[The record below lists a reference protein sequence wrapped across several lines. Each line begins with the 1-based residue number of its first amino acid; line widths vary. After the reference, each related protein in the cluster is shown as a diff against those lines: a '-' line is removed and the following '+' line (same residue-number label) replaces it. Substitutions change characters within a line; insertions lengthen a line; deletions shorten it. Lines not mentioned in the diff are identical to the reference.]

1 MVVCHCSAV
10 NDRQIRAEILAGALD
25 VDDVAARCDAGG
37 RCGGCQPIIEALIA
51 EHGVT
56 IRRATVAA

>member
-1 MVVCHCSAV
+1 MVVCHCNAV
-10 NDRQIRAEILAGALD
+10 NDREIRAEILAGALD
-25 VDDVAARCDAGG
+25 AEGVAERCDAGT
-37 RCGGCQPIIEALIA
+37 RCGSCRPVVEALLA